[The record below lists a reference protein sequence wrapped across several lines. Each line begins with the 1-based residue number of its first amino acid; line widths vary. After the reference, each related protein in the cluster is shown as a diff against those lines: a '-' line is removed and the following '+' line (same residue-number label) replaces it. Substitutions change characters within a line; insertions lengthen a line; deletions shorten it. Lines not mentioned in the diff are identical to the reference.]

1 MSSQRFSIK
10 AKIVP
15 DNETRRFAL
24 DVPTFE
30 SLRNILMKILKFNDI
45 SQFNTQIN
53 IKYEDDDKDLITV
66 ETEEEF
72 SEAVFLTNK
81 KESPVLILV
90 IQRKETEQPQNTHRG
105 WGSGG
110 RGWGCGNGGW
120 QSRKIWWHLHREAMK
135 LFESKFPADL
145 EKARQLLLQQY
156 SMNPSNSITL
166 YNLACAEARLGNIDQ
181 ALKYFKDSIQNG
193 YSDVEHIKKDTDLDS
208 LRNNEEFKNIISE
221 LEKNPKTSER
231 DPCSFRRRCWERKK
245 HWFMKEKK
253 IQALFKS
260 GSVQD
265 LEEARTLLLE
275 QISTYE
281 TVHSVYNLACVESLL
296 KNEKPALDYLQRA
309 IDLGWQD
316 LEHIGKDSDLD
327 FIRNTPQFKEIIE
340 KLKEKMKKH
349 PKPEET
355 QKPEEDKV
363 KTEDVKKSEV
373 VKKPEALEKPQEQK
387 KENETTDYTNILS
400 MLADMG
406 FANTQENL
414 RILQQTNGDLL
425 TTVSILCSK

>member
-1 MSSQRFSIK
+1 
-10 AKIVP
+10 
-15 DNETRRFAL
+15 
-24 DVPTFE
+24 
-30 SLRNILMKILKFNDI
+30 MKILKFSDI
-45 SQFNTQIN
+45 SQFDTQII
-53 IKYEDDDKDLITV
+53 IKYEDDDKDLVTV

-81 KESPVLILV
+81 KEIPVLILV
-90 IQRKETEQPQNTHRG
+90 VQRKETQQPQNTHRGWG

-110 RGWGCGNGGW
+110 RGWGCGNGGNGGW

-135 LFESKFPADL
+135 LLDSKFPADL
-145 EKARQLLLQQY
+145 EKARELLLQQY
-156 SMNPSNSITL
+156 SMTPSNSITL
-166 YNLACAEARLGNIDQ
+166 YNLACTEARLGNIDQ
-181 ALKYFKDSIQNG
+181 ALKYLKDSIQNG

-231 DPCSFRRRCWERKK
+231 DPGAFRRRCWERKK
-245 HWFMKEKK
+245 NWFMKEKK

-275 QISTYE
+275 QISTYV
-281 TVHSVYNLACVESLL
+281 TSHSVYNLACVESLL

-309 IDLGWQD
+309 IDLGWHD
-316 LEHIGKDSDLD
+316 VEHIGKDSDLD
-327 FIRNTPQFKEIIE
+327 FIRNTPQFKLIIE
-340 KLKEKMKKH
+340 KLKEKIMKNV

-355 QKPEEDKV
+355 QKKPEEDKV
-363 KTEDVKKSEV
+363 KTEYLKKPEN
-373 VKKPEALEKPQEQK
+373 VKKPEAVKKPEEEQK
-387 KENETTDYTNILS
+387 KENEATDYTNLLT

-406 FANTQENL
+406 FVNTQENL
-414 RILQQTNGDLL
+414 RILRQTNGDLL
-425 TTVSILCSK
+425 TTVAILSNQ